1 MSTIII
7 QRLDGTNYDLDALGF
22 RVKQFN
28 IPLNNYS
35 YSYQQI
41 GKYGSTRTDSYQQY
55 LVIPL
60 ILTITA
66 EDINDYNLQLFE
78 LRRIMRSDE
87 DFYVINSVMPY
98 MRWKCRAE
106 AVTPTQNGNFWRSA
120 DVTINLDC
128 ADGYAESV
136 ATTLDWNVEKWGFG
150 QNVPDKD
157 ISYEFRTSD
166 FVFHNLGMVPL
177 MADERPAR
185 IIFNGDAPNGFT
197 ISNKTTGQ
205 SFKLNRGVSRAD
217 TVIINGIMPLV
228 NAQQAYKDSN
238 HGYLD
243 FAIGE
248 NQIHID
254 GASNFD
260 VKFDTRFYY

>member
-35 YSYQQI
+35 YAYQQI
-41 GKYGSTRTDSYQQY
+41 GKYGSTRTDSY
-55 LVIPL
+55 
-60 ILTITA
+60 
-66 EDINDYNLQLFE
+66 E

-136 ATTLDWNVEKWGFG
+136 ATTLDWDPEKWGFG

-157 ISYEFRTSD
+157 ISYEFNTSD
-166 FVFHNLGMVPL
+166 FVFNNLGMVPL
-177 MADERPAR
+177 MADERPAK

-197 ISNKTTGQ
+197 ITNKTTGQ
-205 SFKLNRGVSRAD
+205 PFKLNRGVSRSD

>member
-7 QRLDGTNYDLDALGF
+7 QRLDDTQYDLDALGF

-35 YSYQQI
+35 YAYQQI
-41 GKYGSTRTDSYQQY
+41 GKYGSMRTDSYQQY

-78 LRRIMRSDE
+78 LRRILRSDE
-87 DFYVINSVMPY
+87 DFYVINSAMPY
-98 MRWKCRAE
+98 MRWKCRAQ
-106 AVTPTQNGNFWRSA
+106 AVTPVQNGNFWRST

-136 ATTLDWNVEKWGFG
+136 ATTLTFDSGVWGFG
-150 QNVPDKD
+150 QNLPTKNV
-157 ISYEFRTSD
+157 SYEFTVSD
-166 FVFHNLGMVPL
+166 FIFNNLGMIPL
-177 MADERPAR
+177 MADEQPVK
-185 IIFNGDAPNGFT
+185 IIFNGDAPNGFSIT
-197 ISNKTTGQ
+197 NKTTSQ
-205 SFKLNRGVSRAD
+205 LFKLTRGVSYSD
-217 TVIINGIMPLV
+217 TVIINGIIPLI
-228 NAQQAYKDSN
+228 NGQQAYKDSN

-248 NQIHID
+248 NQIHVD

-260 VKFDTRFYY
+260 IKFDTRFYY

>member
-1 MSTIII
+1 MATIII
-7 QRLDGTNYDLDALGF
+7 QRQDGTEYDLDALGF
-22 RVKQFN
+22 RVKSFSV
-28 IPLNNYS
+28 PLNNNS
-35 YSYQQI
+35 YSYQQV
-41 GKYGSTRTDSYQQY
+41 GKYGSMMTTFTSQY

-60 ILTITA
+60 TVVITA
-66 EDINDYNLQLFE
+66 VDMADYNLQLLE
-78 LRRIMRSDE
+78 LRRIFRSDE
-87 DFYVINSVMPY
+87 DFYVINAITPF
-98 MRWKCRAE
+98 MRWKVRAE
-106 AVTPTQNGNFWRSA
+106 AVTPTQQSNFWQSA
-120 DVTINLDC
+120 DVAINLDC
-128 ADGYAESV
+128 VDGYAESV
-136 ATTLDWNVEKWGFG
+136 ATTLDWNAEKWGFG

-157 ISYEFRTSD
+157 INYEFTTND

-177 MADERPAR
+177 MADERPAK

-228 NAQQAYKDSN
+228 NGEQAYKDSN